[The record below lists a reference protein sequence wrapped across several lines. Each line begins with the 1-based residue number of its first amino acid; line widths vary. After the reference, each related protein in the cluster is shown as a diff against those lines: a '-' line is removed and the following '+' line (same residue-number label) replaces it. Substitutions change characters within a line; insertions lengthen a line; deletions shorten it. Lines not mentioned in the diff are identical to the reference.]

1 MGHLS
6 YRSPFIHYPQS
17 RTCWCFTKEEAYIH
31 HSDRGVQYCSHA
43 YINYLKQYNFN
54 ISITENGG
62 LLENAIA
69 ERVNRTIKEEFTG
82 DKTLSFKLFK
92 DAKKDIF
99 KFIKF
104 YNANRPHRSIEMM
117 TPDQAFQKEGL
128 LKRCWKT
135 IVVKGMRNF

>member
-1 MGHLS
+1 M
-6 YRSPFIHYPQS
+6 
-17 RTCWCFTKEEAYIH
+17 
-31 HSDRGVQYCSHA
+31 QYCSHA

-92 DAKKDIF
+92 DAKKDIS

-135 IVVKGMRNF
+135 YCRKRNEEFLIEINSI